1 MELYKGRDGVESIV
15 RVVKASEAMLEGAF
29 AQVDST
35 GASEADAVGD
45 YNSFLIE
52 GFRDK
57 NGVQLGSKFEAALS
71 TGALSTANTGNTF
84 TAGSDNLTVDK
95 VVAEGRA
102 AVEGDIYTALL
113 DATVNT
119 TTGSGKPG
127 YFIGVLSTNASKLAE
142 STTVS
147 TKSANTGFELV
158 DNGLG
163 QNSAVHPVR
172 GGNWV
177 LVRVVHI
184 KDVSPAT
191 V

>member
-35 GASEADAVGD
+35 GASEADAVAD
-45 YNSFLIE
+45 YNAFLIE

-57 NGVQLGSKFEAALS
+57 RGVQLGSKFEAALS
-71 TGALSTANTGNTF
+71 TGALSAANTGNTF
-84 TAGSDNLTVDK
+84 TAGADNLTVDK

-102 AVEGDIYTALL
+102 AAEGDIYTAEL

-127 YFIGVLSTNASKLAE
+127 YFIAVKTTESNKLDEDTA
-142 STTVS
+142 TA

-184 KDVSPAT
+184 QNVSPAT